1 MRSAGHCIVGLGLL
15 ALLTSPVMAQDEAQV
30 QGGPESGEEVIQ
42 AGDGGG
48 VLPEMVVEAQNEVR
62 QGIEKNQFNFE
73 LSAAMMDSFL
83 SPMDEEALG
92 VSPVSGLQP
101 HLNNLERLSSDQP
114 PHYWLPGMTSKP
126 VATFYPEDP
135 EGHDVKSWKLTIT
148 DFRGAPFRDIE
159 GGGNPPDELEWDGE
173 NNRGEMLKVGYP
185 YSYVFTFLDK
195 GTNTYNYAGVGFRI
209 PALDYREEGNR
220 ILELAGT
227 EIFVRDESDV
237 TDGGAH
243 WLTRAADEVR
253 RHPYSPVRVR
263 VEAETLSLAEQ
274 RADHVASFLANAM
287 ILPREQVE
295 TEAVVKEELRA
306 EMDGRVR
313 IVVEHAD

>member
-1 MRSAGHCIVGLGLL
+1 MRSAGICIAGLGLV
-15 ALLTSPVMAQDEAQV
+15 ALLAGPVLAQDEAEV

-42 AGDGGG
+42 AGESGS

-62 QGIEKNQFNFE
+62 QGIEKDQFEFE
-73 LSAAMMDSFL
+73 LSAAMIDSFM

-92 VSPVSGLQP
+92 VSPVSGLKP
-101 HLNNLERLSSDQP
+101 HLNNLETLASDQP
-114 PHYWLPGMTSKP
+114 PHYWMPGMTTPP

-135 EGHDVKSWKLTIT
+135 EGHDVKAWKLTIT
-148 DFRGAPFRDIE
+148 DFRGSPFRDIE
-159 GGGNPPDELEWDGE
+159 GKGNPPKKLQWDGE

-185 YSYVFTFLDK
+185 YSYVFTVIDK

-220 ILELAGT
+220 ILEIAGV
-227 EIFVRDESDV
+227 EVFQHDESSV
-237 TDGGAH
+237 TDGGAR

-253 RHPYSPVRVR
+253 RHPYSPVRVH
-263 VEAETLSLAEQ
+263 VEAETLELAQE
-274 RADHVASFLANAM
+274 RADAVASYLASAM

-295 TEAVVKEELRA
+295 TEASEKDELRA
-306 EMDGRVR
+306 EMDGRIR